1 MCNGYRL
8 DENAFDVEEELLD
21 MFVGMCFHIFV
32 SWVEL
37 KKIKCDGGSHSYALQ
52 ARATPAVPIV
62 KPMPAPVYRAY
73 QPKESP
79 SPALYICEEMARQLL
94 TLYRPHS
101 GANAAIL
108 SGIPEDNRK
117 SYGEAWFHH
126 AGQEGIWE
134 KQFGP
139 RTLIGLS
146 CAAAPGDAGYSIMLP
161 AIDYRLPPSAA
172 VPDATEKHAE
182 AKAAYQ
188 AHLRIAAAREKG
200 LPLPEPLVV
209 NDSAALK
216 LDTHFAAA
224 IPEPEAKLLRDG
236 VKRRKTKTA
245 RIGGSGSDDL
255 DDLLIEE
262 LTMAPPPEGWCWHNC
277 GGTMPTA
284 EEVLRAMGYVQKCK
298 DDGVQFPALANNDPQ
313 PNALN
318 DCQHDAY
325 DLLDL
330 ATDPGGAAVEHGSL
344 THGPAGTGKSRFAE
358 ELLAMLG
365 KKHGGENVLVGAPT
379 GCAAQVLS
387 GATLHY
393 LFHISH
399 SSTATVSV
407 NVGSAHD
414 QVRAL
419 SP

>member
-1 MCNGYRL
+1 
-8 DENAFDVEEELLD
+8 
-21 MFVGMCFHIFV
+21 MFVGMCFHIFL

-37 KKIKCDGGSHSYALQ
+37 KKIKCDGGSHSHALQ
-52 ARATPAVPIV
+52 ARATPAVPII
-62 KPMPAPVYRAY
+62 KPMPAPVHRAH

-79 SPALYICEEMARQLL
+79 SPALCICEEMARQLS
-94 TLYRPHS
+94 TLCRPHS
-101 GANAAIL
+101 GENAAIL

-117 SYGEAWFHH
+117 SHGKAWFHH

-139 RTLIGLS
+139 RTLIVLS
-146 CAAAPGDAGYSIMLP
+146 CAAAPGDAGYGMMLP
-161 AIDYRLPPSAA
+161 AIDYRVPPSAA

-182 AKAAYQ
+182 AKAACE

-200 LPLPEPLVV
+200 LPLLEPLVV
-209 NDSAALK
+209 NDGAALK
-216 LDTHFAAA
+216 LDAHFAAA

-262 LTMAPPPEGWCWHNC
+262 LAMAPHPEGWRWHNC

-298 DDGVQFPALANNDPQ
+298 DDGVQFPALANDDPQ

-318 DCQHDAY
+318 DCQHDAC

-330 ATDPGGAAVEHGSL
+330 ATDPGGAAVGHGSL
-344 THGPAGTGKSRFAE
+344 TCGPAGTGKQGLRKSCLQCSAKSWV
-358 ELLAMLG
+358 G
-365 KKHGGENVLVGAPT
+365 KTRWWGHPP
-379 GCAAQVLS
+379 AAQPRFRR
-387 GATLHY
+387 ARRCN
-393 LFHISH
+393 LFHISC

-407 NVGSAHD
+407 NVGSA
-414 QVRAL
+414 AA
-419 SP
+419 